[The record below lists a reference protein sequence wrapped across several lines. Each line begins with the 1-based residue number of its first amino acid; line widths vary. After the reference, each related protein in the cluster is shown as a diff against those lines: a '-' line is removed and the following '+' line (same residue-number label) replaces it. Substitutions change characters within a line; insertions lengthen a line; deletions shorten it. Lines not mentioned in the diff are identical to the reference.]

1 MRAATDDPSVEFV
14 EGLITTPDQ
23 LCLLTARSLEEV
35 PRCDDIIRRH
45 VFYRRAQQPGDLYLA
60 TKDYLFRY
68 DPDWFWN
75 IPDTP
80 PYRLFRSYAPRRLR
94 NSAFYTRYT
103 HAAAQVRNLLQRQH
117 RRRHRAADPGLG
129 GPVAERS

>member
-1 MRAATDDPSVEFV
+1 M
-14 EGLITTPDQ
+14 I
-23 LCLLTARSLEEV
+23 
-35 PRCDDIIRRH
+35 
-45 VFYRRAQQPGDLYLA
+45 LYLT

-103 HAAAQVRNLLQRQH
+103 HAAARVRNLFH
-117 RRRHRAADPGLG
+117 VSTADDTEPLIQDWEVPWPRGRELIEFALAQVDLEG
-129 GPVAERS
+129 RPWAIVPIRTPRSPRSIRSPRMSPT